1 MDNPFK
7 PGDKV
12 LIMRKGVELEAT
24 VRTTFNHEVQVR
36 VADGELLWRTVKTA
50 RLIAASAES
59 PEVPQASQEPSS
71 HEADVSHTQ
80 ASSEDASATT
90 DTPEAPALAESESG
104 DTSFPAQTAELA
116 EQNSAPAPSSR
127 KDKRRHRHSHNR

>member
-1 MDNPFK
+1 
-7 PGDKV
+7 
-12 LIMRKGVELEAT
+12 MRKGVELEAT

-59 PEVPQASQEPSS
+59 PEVPQVGHEPTS
-71 HEADVSHTQ
+71 HEADVSLTQ
-80 ASSEDASATT
+80 TSSEDVSVLSDAA
-90 DTPEAPALAESESG
+90 EGPALAESESG
-104 DTSFPAQTAELA
+104 DKSFPAQTAELA